1 MRKVKGIFL
10 FTACLL
16 IACGCGAQEE
26 GNGRY
31 VETPVELP
39 EDASAYGS
47 LVQNQDQICLTGNEG
62 CDYLLEINE
71 GEISFNEAVVA
82 EIPGGLEIRD
92 IAVSPEGDRLV
103 TWGDGTKWDAAIFT
117 KEGEKIEISNIGDT
131 EILYPY
137 YCGGYFYI
145 SQSDRVYQLDSSTGS
160 AQLLLDGV
168 GVDEPYYMASDGEL
182 LYVVYGSRGR
192 SLVIYDLEKGA
203 VAGEDAVLEA
213 FLKKSFIYRNSSP
226 YGAPYEALFYPVGE
240 KIYVLDN
247 TGIYRHTL
255 YGEDMELVV
264 DGSLCTIGAADRE
277 YTGMAVEE
285 RKKPV
290 FLVGYADGRLMKYTY
305 DPDAPEPVTLS
316 VYSLYESDNIRT
328 LIREFRKVHPEITVE
343 YKIGYSDGTSLTIDD
358 ALKNIATEMAAGTA
372 ADILVMDD
380 IPYRSYKAKGALMDL
395 TSLREGMA
403 DSEYYTNVLD
413 GFTGE
418 DGIYTIPMAFAV
430 PILAGKSEDIDGV
443 ETLEDLADVLEER
456 RRDLQNGES
465 LINMFFQSYKSLNL
479 LGQTC
484 QGAWIGEDGG
494 LDMEAVKEFLT
505 QGKRIYDAQMENI
518 AEELLLQGAILP
530 KAGENEW
537 DYPTKSIITRRFGPY
552 ADGAAQAA
560 GFHLLVV
567 WQEQPFFAGYLSSMG
582 GDFPYFIVELEAA
595 GFDYCMMPG
604 QKYGTCLATD
614 MLSVNQATE
623 HSEECMTFLEYA
635 FSEEFQRD
643 PALDGTPVNRA
654 ANWSRREDYWTYDRI
669 ESPISED
676 GQEFHLRSFVP
687 SDEIYA
693 KFDKLLEEVNGVNYC
708 EAKVFDIVMNE
719 GVRVADGDC
728 TVDEAVKE
736 IERQLKLYLEE

>member
-1 MRKVKGIFL
+1 MKKIKGNFL
-10 FTACLL
+10 FAACLL
-16 IACGCGAQEE
+16 ITCGCGDQDE

-31 VETPVELP
+31 VETPVELS
-39 EDASAYGS
+39 ETASAYGS
-47 LVQNQDQICLTGNEG
+47 LVQNEDQIHLTGNEG
-62 CDYLLEINE
+62 NDYLLEIKD
-71 GEISFNEAVVA
+71 GEISFTEAEVA
-82 EIPGGLEIRD
+82 DISEELDIRD
-92 IAVSPEGDRLV
+92 TVANTEGDRLV

-137 YCGGYFYI
+137 YCGGHFYI

-255 YGEDMELVV
+255 YGEDMDLLV
-264 DGSLCTIGAADRE
+264 DGSLCTIGVVDRE
-277 YTGMAVEE
+277 YTGIAVEE
-285 RKKPV
+285 GKKPA
-290 FLVGYADGRLMKYTY
+290 FLVSYADGRLMKYTY
-305 DPDAPEPVTLS
+305 DSNAPEPVTLS

-328 LIREFRKVHPEITVE
+328 LIREFRKVHPEISVQYE
-343 YKIGYSDGTSLTIDD
+343 IGYKEGSSLTIDD

-380 IPYRSYKAKGALMDL
+380 LPYSAYKEKGALMDL

-403 DSEYYTNVLD
+403 EEEYYANVLD
-413 GFTGE
+413 GFAGE
-418 DGIYTIPMAFAV
+418 DGIYTMPLAFAV
-430 PILAGKSEDIDGV
+430 PILAGKSEDIEGL
-443 ETLEDLADVLEER
+443 ETLADLADSLEEKR
-456 RRDLQNGES
+456 RSLQNGES
-465 LINMFFQSYKSLNL
+465 LINMYYQGYKSLNL
-479 LGQTC
+479 LGETS
-484 QGAWIGEDGG
+484 QGAWIGEDDK
-494 LDMEAVKEFLT
+494 LNVEAVREFLV
-505 QGKRIYDAQMENI
+505 QGKRIYDAQMENMSR
-518 AEELLLQGAILP
+518 ERLRDGTLLPIVGANRWEYPP
-530 KAGENEW
+530 KS
-537 DYPTKSIITRRFGPY
+537 TITRRFENNY
-552 ADGAAQAA
+552 QGAAQPA
-560 GFHLLVV
+560 GFQLLHLYP
-567 WQEQPFFAGYLSSMG
+567 EQSLFAGYLSSMG
-582 GDFPYFIVELEAA
+582 GDFPYFIVELEVA

-604 QKYGTCLATD
+604 QKYGTCLVMD
-614 MLSVNQATE
+614 MLSINQMTK
-623 HSEECMTFLEYA
+623 HPDECMKFLEYA
-635 FSEEFQRD
+635 LSEDFQGK

-654 ANWSRREDYWTYDRI
+654 ANWSRREDYWTYERTD
-669 ESPISED
+669 PADNGD
-676 GQEFHLRSFVP
+676 GRDIHLHSFVP
-687 SDEIYA
+687 SEETYA
-693 KFDKLLEEVNGVNYC
+693 KFESLLEEVSSVNYC